1 MLSVFRSLWLWLG
14 ARVGS
19 ETKAAQKSD
28 YFHGGA
34 AGGARARLRADTLP
48 GHLHTRGTGP
58 ADQTDRGQSTGDV
71 ILSSNYFNTNLWQS
85 NNQPASQP
93 ARQLDYL
100 VDRQN
105 KRRIEVKQSVI
116 AFHLLSKSTESIMA
130 DLSKAIVVHALTQK
144 KYLSANQPAE
154 SCTLTATLISRFT
167 RIASYCQYFCPVLAL
182 VFDVCFASQVW
193 FSNRRARW
201 RKQVGSTQL
210 SAINTF
216 LQLPQNTSTAPAP
229 APAQYMF
236 PESGYHL
243 PSAPGK
249 MK

>member
-1 MLSVFRSLWLWLG
+1 MLSVLRSLWLWLG

-85 NNQPASQP
+85 NNQPA
-93 ARQLDYL
+93 RQLDYL
-100 VDRQN
+100 VDRQK

-144 KYLSANQPAE
+144 KYLSASQP
-154 SCTLTATLISRFT
+154 SR
-167 RIASYCQYFCPVLAL
+167 AH
-182 VFDVCFASQVW
+182 
-193 FSNRRARW
+193 W
-201 RKQVGSTQL
+201 R
-210 SAINTF
+210 
-216 LQLPQNTSTAPAP
+216 P
-229 APAQYMF
+229 Y
-236 PESGYHL
+236 
-243 PSAPGK
+243 
-249 MK
+249 